1 MAAKTRKTDPLSR
14 YFKDLDEDQ
23 LSDSEE
29 DDAKDANPED
39 SFSNLK
45 NNSISIEQVQSNSNN
60 KSTLYQKS
68 PFSTSRSAR
77 STAGTSTTTSS
88 SSSVTAVDKLSK
100 LPSANDCLNSQNKPA
115 FLQVLEKKELNWDK
129 LEKRLAE
136 ENASSEP
143 IDYKTNAVPPPASYE
158 PMTDPDVKVE
168 KEERKRKKSEEDTS
182 TKAYKVHKEDDDED
196 KL

>member
-29 DDAKDANPED
+29 DDAKDANHED

-60 KSTLYQKS
+60 RSTLYQKS
-68 PFSTSRSAR
+68 PFSNTSR
-77 STAGTSTTTSS
+77 STAGTNTTTSS

-168 KEERKRKKSEEDTS
+168 KEGRKRKKSEEDIS
-182 TKAYKVHKEDDDED
+182 TKAYKVHKEDDDDDD